1 MNITITEFTSRRN
14 PNGVVKNTTWSDLVK
29 RLKTPVYTEESIDEY
44 WAMSNEDRTD
54 AKDVGGYVAG
64 EFEGGKREK
73 KLLKSRYILTI
84 DADDATDH
92 DVEDFQFMNEHVMFF
107 CHSTH
112 TSTEKN
118 PRLRWLFPLARP
130 VTAEEYRDLVGIVA
144 SWVGSST
151 IDETTD
157 QPERLMFWPSVS
169 WDAHYAYWEGGD
181 TPIDPDEI
189 LVEVDPGE
197 MQPVEYSPTTSSDT
211 TIVFDDDGKI
221 PQGMRNRTVFRY
233 ASKLREAGL
242 DADIILESIRLFNE
256 KYCDPPLPDTELKTI
271 TGSTNRFP
279 KGEKITADM
288 YTADDDFNDMGESK
302 KRQLAPPLENGNQ
315 LLSRYIQPAVF
326 LVEDMVTTGLGM
338 VVAPPKFG
346 KSWFALDLAISI
358 ATGREFFGKKT
369 VKSGVLY
376 YALEDNDRRIQNR
389 LDEVSGKDK
398 ELAWFYHKEEAP
410 TMDEGL
416 FDEIDAY
423 LKMYPE
429 IKFIVIDTLQKVRP
443 PAKRSEGAYSNDY
456 NDAGKIQKYALKRD
470 ISILL
475 VHHTRKIID
484 PNDLIGNI
492 SGTNGLSGAIDY
504 AFGMSKKKW
513 DDDEAKL
520 ELTGRDINKQTYM
533 MTFNQISYRWE
544 NLGSEKQVK
553 ESEADRMYNEDPVVK
568 TIKYYLDLVEEE
580 TDEDPVVWNATA
592 KELYDNCLQL
602 YHTAGEGT
610 DSKQKLGIRVN
621 ALAETLQRRDDIV
634 VSKGHDRSGNYYIFT
649 RDRL

>member
-1 MNITITEFTSRRN
+1 MDIVITEFTSRRN
-14 PNGVVKNTTWSDLVK
+14 PNGIIKNTTWSDLVK
-29 RLKTPVYTEESIDEY
+29 RLKTPIYTEESIDEY
-44 WAMSNEDRTD
+44 WAMPNEDRTE

-84 DADDATDH
+84 DADDATNH
-92 DVEDFQFMNEHVMFF
+92 DVEDFQFLNEHVMFF

-112 TSTEKN
+112 TSTEEN
-118 PRLRWLFPLARP
+118 PRLRWLFPLTRP
-130 VTAEEYRDLVGIVA
+130 VTSEEYKALVGVVA
-144 SWVGSST
+144 SWVGSNT

-169 WDAHYAYWEGGD
+169 WDAHYAFWEGGD

-189 LVEVDPGE
+189 LDEIDPGG
-197 MQPVEYSPTTSSDT
+197 MKPVEYSPTTSSDT
-211 TIVFDDDGKI
+211 TIAFADDGKI
-221 PQGMRNRTVFRY
+221 PQGMRNLTVFRY
-233 ASKLREAGL
+233 ASKLRGAGL
-242 DADIILESIRLFNE
+242 DTDIILESIRLFND
-256 KYCDPPLPDTELKTI
+256 KYCDPPLRDDELRSIATSAKK
-271 TGSTNRFP
+271 FE
-279 KGEKITADM
+279 KGEMIPESA
-288 YTADDDFNDMGESK
+288 YTADDVFKDLGESK
-302 KRQLAPPLENGNQ
+302 KQLAPPLENGNQ
-315 LLSRYIQPAVF
+315 LLSRYIKPAVF

-398 ELAWFYHKEEAP
+398 ELAWFYHKEDCP

-456 NDAGKIQKYALKRD
+456 NDAGKIQKFALKRD

-544 NLGSEKQVK
+544 NLGSEKEVR
-553 ESEADRMYNEDPVVK
+553 ETEEDRLYQGEPVVK
-568 TIKYYLDLVEEE
+568 YVKNHMNLLEAE
-580 TDEDPVVWNATA
+580 TDQDPVVWQVSA
-592 KELYDNCLQL
+592 KDLYDGCIKA
-602 YHTAGEGT
+602 YSTAGDGI
-610 DSKQKLGIRVN
+610 DSPRKLGLRVFS
-621 ALAETLQRRDDIV
+621 LADSFLNKDEIEVTKDRDRN
-634 VSKGHDRSGNYYIFT
+634 SRYYTFT